1 MKQIKDTLTI
11 NSPLVYDAD
20 RTIIQTPSDGHDLL
34 QNSSQLFPC
43 DQLILRITGALNNQ
57 LQDQLDFSFDLNTA
71 YGQFIAEHDLSETDA
86 LFVTLTLVASFSP
99 ELLTELIAASL
110 DPSWASYTGGFFLKG
125 SSVFFPTVRTAIFL
139 LAGKDLEARAR
150 YTAIY
155 NPKHRLFTSGIIRI
169 EEPHP
174 TAVFLDYQL
183 VFNDQFLGTV
193 FTGEA
198 PALDRDQNFPVRRS
212 NTLHQLSDV
221 ILKESTL
228 TTLSKLRKFAGN
240 MRKLWEINTHS
251 KVRNNFISIFSGDP
265 GTGKS
270 YAAEAIGNELGLPVY
285 KVNFAQ
291 MVSKYIGETE
301 KNLEKVFDR
310 FDKHACIL
318 FFDEAESIFSK
329 RSEVKDSHDQHAN
342 NLQSYLLQKVEEFNG
357 IIILA
362 TNVHNLS
369 QYFDKAF
376 QRRFRLIV
384 DFEFP
389 DYPERKQLW
398 KRALFSPYTFE
409 EGLPERLGK
418 NYQLSGGSIYN
429 IVSDAVIEAL
439 DQNLTQITFE
449 MLEEALKDEFKKTGR
464 KYEICTDDMVVVN
477 PARRYG
483 PGYEQ
488 RRNF

>member
-1 MKQIKDTLTI
+1 MIKIHGVSHGFGEDSVNPTVKPSFDTMSCVDSHFFPSGKLMARIEEVLTGQELNKI
-11 NSPLVYDAD
+11 DF
-20 RTIIQTPSDGHDLL
+20 
-34 QNSSQLFPC
+34 SSSYCSFF
-43 DQLILRITGALNNQ
+43 NQ
-57 LQDQLDFSFDLNTA
+57 LLERYEFSD
-71 YGQFIAEHDLSETDA
+71 EDA
-86 LFVTLTLVASFSP
+86 VFLTLSLAASFAP
-99 ELLTELIAASL
+99 ELLNQLIEASFNTK
-110 DPSWASYTGGFFLKG
+110 WTAYTGGFFLKG
-125 SSVFFPTVRTAIFL
+125 SSVFCPTVRTAIFL
-139 LAGKDLEARAR
+139 LAGKDMEKRVKYAT
-150 YTAIY
+150 YY
-155 NPKHRLFTSGIIRI
+155 HSKHRIFTSGILRA
-169 EEPHP
+169 EMPHP
-174 TAVFLDYQL
+174 TATFLDYQL
-183 VFNDQFLGTV
+183 IFNDQFLGTILK
-193 FTGEA
+193 GEE
-198 PALDRDQNFPVRRS
+198 PILDREHNFPVRKN
-212 NTLHQLSDV
+212 NTTHQFSDV
-221 ILKESTL
+221 ILKNSTL
-228 TTLSKLRKFAGN
+228 AELAKLRKFAGN
-240 MRKLWEINTHS
+240 MKELWRINTAS
-251 KVRNNFISIFSGDP
+251 KIRNNFIGIFSGDP

-270 YAAEAIGNELGLPVY
+270 YAAEAIGNDLGLPVY

-310 FDKHACIL
+310 FDKQGCIL

-342 NLQSYLLQKVEEFNG
+342 NLQSYLLQKVEEFSG

-389 DYPERKQLW
+389 DYLERRKLW
-398 KRALFSPYTFE
+398 ERALFEPYSFE
-409 EGLPERLGK
+409 EGLPERLAK

-429 IVSDAVIEAL
+429 VVSDAVIEAL
-439 DQNLTQITFE
+439 EQNVTRINFE

-464 KYEICTDDMVVVN
+464 KYEICTDDMVMVN
-477 PARRYG
+477 PIRRHG